1 VIEGR
6 TGSPSITDTFECMEV
21 SRRAI
26 RCDSTD
32 RRPDMGKLALV
43 TAAMC
48 GVAAMPVGGPVGT
61 AASTVESSRQET
73 FSSRVLATGLNNP
86 WEISWGPDGYLW
98 ITEKTAARVSR
109 IRPSDGARSTAATI
123 TEALVTAGTQDGL
136 LGLAL
141 HPELLQASPNQY
153 VYLAYTYDA
162 DPGPQVD
169 ARTKIARYTYD
180 AGSQTLGNRVDVLT
194 GLPASTDHNSG
205 RLVFGPDRK
214 LYYTIGDQGNNQFG
228 RFCRA
233 ILAQLLPTAAQVGAG
248 DWTAYQGKI
257 LRFDVDGSIPAD
269 NPVLDGVR
277 SHIWSYG
284 HRNAQGLVFGTD
296 GRLYA
301 SEQGPKT
308 DDEIN
313 LIQAGRNYGWPR
325 VAGFR
330 DDKSYAYANWSAS
343 SPTPC
348 SSLTYSDFTI
358 ASSVPTLAEKSFSNP
373 AYAWPLRTFYTVPD
387 GFDFQDPDCAAGSRY
402 FICWPTVAPSSLDV
416 YDAVDGIPGWQHS
429 LLMPTLKD
437 GTVYRVP
444 LNADGSQT
452 AGTAVALWR
461 GVDRYR
467 DIAINPD
474 HTTFYVATDS
484 TGLVRDRAGR
494 PTSALENPG
503 AILEFRYTGQALT
516 RRG

>member
-1 VIEGR
+1 
-6 TGSPSITDTFECMEV
+6 
-21 SRRAI
+21 
-26 RCDSTD
+26 
-32 RRPDMGKLALV
+32 MGKLAQATV
-43 TAAMC
+43 AMC
-48 GVAAMPVGGPVGT
+48 CGT
-61 AASTVESSRQET
+61 AMTMADAAVTTASTVDATRQET
-73 FSSRVLATGLNNP
+73 FVSRVVASGLNNP
-86 WEISWGPDGYLW
+86 WEITWGPDGYLW
-98 ITEKTAARVSR
+98 TTEKTAARVSR

-123 TEALVTAGTQDGL
+123 TEALVTPGTQDGL

-141 HPELLQASPNQY
+141 HPDLLQTSPNQY

-162 DPGPQVD
+162 DPGPAAVD
-169 ARTKIARYTYD
+169 ARTKIAQYTYD
-180 AGSQTLGNRVDVLT
+180 AASQTLGDRRDVVT

-205 RLVFGPDRK
+205 RLVVGPDRK

-228 RFCRA
+228 RFCRP
-233 ILAQLLPTAAQVGAG
+233 IRAQLLPTAAQLGAR

-257 LRFDVDGSIPAD
+257 LRLNLDGSIPAD
-269 NPVLDGVR
+269 NPVLGGVR

-284 HRNAQGLVFGTD
+284 HRNAQGLVFGTG

-313 LIQAGRNYGWPR
+313 LIQPGRNYGWPR

-330 DDKSYAYANWSAS
+330 DDKSYTYANWSAS

-348 SSLTYSDFTI
+348 SSLTYSDYTI
-358 ASSVPTLAEKSFSNP
+358 PPSVPTLTERSFSDP
-373 AYAWPLRTFYTVPD
+373 TYAWPLRTFYTVPN
-387 GFDFQDPDCAAGSRY
+387 GFDFRDPTCAAASRY
-402 FICWPTVAPSSLDV
+402 FICWPTVAPSGLDY
-416 YDAVDGIPGWQHS
+416 YDATDGVPGWQRS
-429 LLMPTLKD
+429 LLMPALKD

-452 AGTAVALWR
+452 AGAAVALWK

-467 DIAINPD
+467 DTAINPD

-484 TGLVRDRAGR
+484 SGLVRDRAGR
-494 PTSALENPG
+494 PTSALQNPG
-503 AILEFRYTGQALT
+503 AILEFRYTGQAL
-516 RRG
+516 RRHR